1 MKKKFKMKNLGCAH
15 CAEKMVDAIGKIDG
29 VEDVSINFVLQKMTL
44 TAEDNRFEEIVAQ
57 AQEAISKI
65 EPDCTLV

>member
-15 CAEKMVDAIGKIDG
+15 CAEKMVDAIQKIEG
-29 VEDVSINFVLQKMTL
+29 VQDVSINFVLQKMTL
-44 TAEDNRFEEIVAQ
+44 TADDNRFEQIVEEAKK
-57 AQEAISKI
+57 AISQI